1 MSDELDFT
9 TAAMDENS
17 GMSYEDILE
26 AVEHENNK
34 QSGNDPSTGYN
45 EADKLDGKSEVPQG
59 MEDDSSFDDQNAR
72 GDATECYENGTPGAA
87 FLQPEAMQEDSD
99 DFRSSTNNNSD
110 GGKENSSLGVNA
122 PKSGKTNNAKTH
134 ANIAKEGAASPA
146 DDITREAGIVLE
158 NKVQEVQEW
167 CKKLLEEI
175 TVYVQVANKTN
186 EEYLRIQ
193 QLEHQESERLDRV
206 EPDVKG
212 ATSQLLGYPFYGGVA
227 QNQNGGASSDPNRV
241 E

>member
-1 MSDELDFT
+1 MSDDLDFAT
-9 TAAMDENS
+9 TVDENS

-26 AVEHENNK
+26 AVEHENHK
-34 QSGNDPSTGYN
+34 QSGNDTSTGYE

-59 MEDDSSFDDQNAR
+59 MEDDSSFEDRNAR

-87 FLQPEAMQEDSD
+87 SSQPEAMQEDSD
-99 DFRSSTNNNSD
+99 DFCASPNSSSD
-110 GGKENSSLGVNA
+110 GGKENSSLYT
-122 PKSGKTNNAKTH
+122 PKSGKTNDGKTNAK
-134 ANIAKEGAASPA
+134 NAKEGPASPA
-146 DDITREAGIVLE
+146 DDIAREAGIVLE

-167 CKKLLEEI
+167 CKKLLKEI

-212 ATSQLLGYPFYGGVA
+212 ATSQLLGYPFYDGAA
-227 QNQNGGASSDPNRV
+227 QNQNGAASFDTNRV